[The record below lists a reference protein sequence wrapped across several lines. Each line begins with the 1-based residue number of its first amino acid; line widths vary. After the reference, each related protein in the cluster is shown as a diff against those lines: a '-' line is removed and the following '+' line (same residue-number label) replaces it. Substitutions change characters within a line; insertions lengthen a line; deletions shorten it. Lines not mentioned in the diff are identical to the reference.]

1 MGGYCCVLR
10 LSDLKASSEMK
21 LLSPG
26 EIKRKEVSWT
36 LTKNYIDT
44 FVGPDEIKRREAVL
58 DPQVSTEEIKSR
70 EVELSSESWTN
81 LLQLLLSISATDIV
95 FVTVPRTA
103 AD

>member
-1 MGGYCCVLR
+1 M
-10 LSDLKASSEMK
+10 
-21 LLSPG
+21 
-26 EIKRKEVSWT
+26 
-36 LTKNYIDT
+36 
-44 FVGPDEIKRREAVL
+44 VL
-58 DPQVSTEEIKSR
+58 DPKVSPEEIKSR